1 MRDDVPAGRRDGRAD
16 TAFESVH
23 RAVTALVAEDDPRVP
38 TLVQFTID
46 LLTGSTMSTLLT
58 DDDRSQRVLLDRWR
72 RAIPVLLGR
81 AGPDDWS

>member
-1 MRDDVPAGRRDGRAD
+1 
-16 TAFESVH
+16 
-23 RAVTALVAEDDPRVP
+23 
-38 TLVQFTID
+38 
-46 LLTGSTMSTLLT
+46 MSTLLT